1 MIRSHFR
8 WNINGNANSMED
20 GLEERCCRQREQL
33 GTHYE
38 GYTQGGSKLKE

>member
-20 GLEERCCRQREQL
+20 GLEERDAA
-33 GTHYE
+33 G
-38 GYTQGGSKLKE
+38 KESS